1 MAHDVQVEELIAAY
15 LAADLSAEERTA
27 VERRLA
33 EDAGFKAQLNDLRSL
48 LTVLRQGERPV
59 TPAMLAEL
67 KERIALFLSQQAE
80 TIPVAQLIAAGAVND
95 LDENERRA
103 VEKLLNDNPKA
114 RKELESLK
122 ALNAFLEKGR
132 AQVSAQ
138 ATRSLAERL
147 SAKIPVAALAPVLP
161 QADETVA
168 LQLQNQPVQAAQP
181 QAASG
186 APTVRI
192 YAARENPWRARAAA
206 AAAAIALATGAFFVV
221 QSLNSGNSVV
231 KQDIQPAPGR
241 DLPPKIVENHDLA
254 PQDQNLPNQPDVQKR
269 EVAKNDVEQSP
280 RFVAPAPKNDNK
292 APDRVI
298 RTPDREL
305 PPTPPSNRNN
315 EGSPSN
321 QNNDEPKN
329 QQAPSDFDKLKGP
342 TLENPNPLHLDDGR
356 DIVKPVE
363 HPPAPPSGFA
373 PPTPPPSVAD
383 QNTKPDPKPDK
394 PEPVLGALVAVNV
407 ADGNVQATMPDNV
420 QTSVHIN
427 QQLPSGTTLT
437 TDIARADFALPGD
450 GRLQVHRKSSM
461 KVTLANLDTTVELLA
476 GEFHYKAPPG
486 GSLTVNARNIQV
498 SKANGSVVV
507 TLHNDGTVVTNVLAN
522 NNAVTVTQ
530 KHSKKQVSVPSGKNL
545 VIKVDDSTT
554 EGNADPNSTEQDL
567 PDSPSQPEP
576 QKGVTSDPPPPDNQN
591 PKAKGKSAKSE
602 PAKKTP
608 KPTHKSKSNSTEE

>member
-59 TPAMLAEL
+59 TPVMLAEL

-122 ALNAFLEKGR
+122 ALNAFLEIGR
-132 AQVSAQ
+132 AQVSAK

-147 SAKIPVAALAPVLP
+147 SAKIPVAALAPALP
-161 QADETVA
+161 QADETVS
-168 LQLQNQPVQAAQP
+168 LQLQNPPVQAAQP

-221 QSLNSGNSVV
+221 QSLNNSNSVV

-241 DLPPKIVENHDLA
+241 DLPPKIVDHHDPA
-254 PQDQNLPNQPDVQKR
+254 PQEQDFPNQPDVQKR
-269 EVAKNDVEQSP
+269 EQVAENGVGQSP
-280 RFVAPAPKNDNK
+280 RFVAPAPKNDIK

-305 PPTPPSNRNN
+305 PPTPPSNRNS

-321 QNNDEPKN
+321 QNIDEPKT

-342 TLENPNPLHLDDGR
+342 TPENPNPLHLDDGT
-356 DIVKPVE
+356 DIVRKPVE
-363 HPPAPPSGFA
+363 HPPTPPSGFA
-373 PPTPPPSVAD
+373 PPTPTPPPPSVAD
-383 QNTKPDPKPDK
+383 QNTKPDK

-567 PDSPSQPEP
+567 PDSPDVLAPTNKRDSE
-576 QKGVTSDPPPPDNQN
+576 N

-608 KPTHKSKSNSTEE
+608 KPSHKSKSNSSEE